1 MSTATLS
8 PPSDGFGDDFRR
20 IVEGLDAE
28 DRPRRIRTRTVIVPE
43 REAIDQGLRFR
54 RHRTREREA

>member
-1 MSTATLS
+1 VTTTIPPTATH
-8 PPSDGFGDDFRR
+8 GIDDEQPR
-20 IVEGLDAE
+20 
-28 DRPRRIRTRTVIVPE
+28 RPRRRSRTVVLPE

>member
-1 MSTATLS
+1 MNTATL
-8 PPSDGFGDDFRR
+8 PAAAGDVD
-20 IVEGLDAE
+20 EE
-28 DRPRRIRTRTVIVPE
+28 QPRRDRRRSRRTVIVPE